1 MQGRGDTSNNDTS
14 LSMKDKYIK
23 VRDIRKNKLTKLI

>member
-23 VRDIRKNKLTKLI
+23 VRDITKLI